1 MEVTKT
7 SGARSALLAAF
18 LAGTGKQSN
27 TVTRSIKSA
36 LLSGVLAIAALLIL
50 PVVAPQAANAAE
62 SPYCGGWLGAKT
74 TCSGAA
80 RWTNAQYG
88 SGQQGSVCV
97 GNGYSGAACSG
108 GPGQGI
114 YKPVGA
120 TINQEPWI
128 SNNMWSGNNLVQ
140 GIAFTP

>member
-1 MEVTKT
+1 METIRLNTTVKQSIKAALA
-7 SGARSALLAAF
+7 SGA
-18 LAGTGKQSN
+18 
-27 TVTRSIKSA
+27 
-36 LLSGVLAIAALLIL
+36 LAIALLL
-50 PVVAPQAANAAE
+50 TLLAVAPPAANAAE
-62 SPYCGGWLGAKT
+62 SPYCGGWVAAKN
-74 TCSGAA
+74 TCYGAA

-108 GPGQGI
+108 GPGQGV

-120 TINQEPWI
+120 TIFQEPWI